1 MNETPPQATK
11 VIGIHHTSRS
21 VSDMERSLRF
31 YRDLLGM
38 EVVLDTEMEGE
49 MLEREVA
56 LEGARLRLVE
66 LGTEGRPLLELLQYY
81 EPGPNE
87 WNDELRPCDAGAHH
101 FALAV
106 EDIQSAYENMLEAGV
121 KFTCPPQEV
130 DAGYFA
136 GHRTVYCYDPDHL
149 IVELWQVPG

>member
-1 MNETPPQATK
+1 MA

-21 VSDMERSLRF
+21 VRDMDRSLGF

-66 LGTEGRPLLELLQYY
+66 LGREGEPLLELLEYY
-81 EPGPNE
+81 EPRPAE
-87 WNDELRPCDAGAHH
+87 DREPLRPCDSGAHH
-101 FALAV
+101 FALLV
-106 EDIQSAYENMLEAGV
+106 DDIQAAYERLRSREV
-121 KFTCPPQEV
+121 EFTCPPQEV

-136 GHRTVYCYDPDHL
+136 GHRTVYCYDPDGL